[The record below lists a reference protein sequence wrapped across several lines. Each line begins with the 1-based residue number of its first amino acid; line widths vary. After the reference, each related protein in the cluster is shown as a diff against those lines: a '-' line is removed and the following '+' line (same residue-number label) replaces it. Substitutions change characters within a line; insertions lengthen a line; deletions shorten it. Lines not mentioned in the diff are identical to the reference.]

1 MVEQAGAPRLGDEL
15 GAEPDEPAGRDQ
27 VLHAHPAGAVV
38 DDLLHAALAERE
50 ELRDDAE
57 VVLGHVD
64 GEAVDRLV
72 DLAVDLLG
80 EHLRLADG
88 ELEALPAHHLD
99 EHRELQ
105 LAAALHLPGVGPLGG
120 QHADAHV
127 ADQLAVEAA
136 LHEPGGE
143 LGALLAGERRGV
155 DADRHRQARLVD
167 VDHGERLRVV
177 GVGER
182 LADRDLRDAGDGDDL
197 AGPDLDS
204 AGDPLELLG
213 EVQLGDLGPLDGAV
227 GPAPGDGLALAE
239 VPFTTRHSAS
249 RPT

>member
-1 MVEQAGAPRLGDEL
+1 MVGPEAVGDQRAVGATLDLAGPRLHALEHVVEQAGAPGLGDEL
-15 GAEPDEPAGRDQ
+15 GAEPDQPAGRDQ

-38 DDLLHAALAERE
+38 DDLLHAALAQGE

-143 LGALLAGERRGV
+143 LRCPPCRPA
-155 DADRHRQARLVD
+155 ARC
-167 VDHGERLRVV
+167 
-177 GVGER
+177 
-182 LADRDLRDAGDGDDL
+182 
-197 AGPDLDS
+197 
-204 AGDPLELLG
+204 
-213 EVQLGDLGPLDGAV
+213 
-227 GPAPGDGLALAE
+227 
-239 VPFTTRHSAS
+239 
-249 RPT
+249 